1 MAQMQLTHQALTL
14 GQSGEAKQQQPRE
27 RHLSE
32 SLAGSTSGSDGSLK
46 ENHRPTENNNTNDGR
61 FKNST
66 DTNGTPWAQIEDPC
80 RLLINST
87 SLFSVMK

>member
-1 MAQMQLTHQALTL
+1 MQLTHQALTL
-14 GQSGEAKQQQPRE
+14 GQSGDSKQQQQPRE

-66 DTNGTPWAQIEDPC
+66 DTNGKHTRNTALHYKPLHKA
-80 RLLINST
+80 LKG
-87 SLFSVMK
+87 FSIL

>member
-1 MAQMQLTHQALTL
+1 MQLTHQALTL

-66 DTNGTPWAQIEDPC
+66 DTNGKHTRNTALQTTTYT
-80 RLLINST
+80 LS
-87 SLFSVMK
+87 